1 MLLTDPAQPGL
12 RAGAVGLPI
21 AGLSG
26 TLDDRFL
33 ASPGRGLVRAKTG
46 SLPGVTSLAG
56 TVVTAQERQLVFVL
70 LADALPEGGSY
81 GARLL
86 MDGFVGGLAD

>member
-1 MLLTDPAQPGL
+1 L
-12 RAGAVGLPI
+12 RAGAVGLPV

-33 ASPGRGLVRAKTG
+33 SSPGRGFVRAKTG

-56 TVVTAQERQLVFVL
+56 TVVTAQDRQLVFVV

-86 MDGFVGGLAD
+86 IDAFAGSLVGSAE